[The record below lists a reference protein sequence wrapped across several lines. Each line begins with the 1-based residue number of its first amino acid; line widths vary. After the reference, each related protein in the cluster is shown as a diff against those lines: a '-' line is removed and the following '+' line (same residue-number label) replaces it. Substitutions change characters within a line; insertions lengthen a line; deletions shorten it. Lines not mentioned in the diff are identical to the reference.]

1 MDRIA
6 EIKARL
12 ERELSPSH
20 IDIIDESHLHAGHA
34 GAASGAGHFNVT
46 VVSEIFTGQPSI
58 QRHRMVYAAIG
69 DLMQTEIHALS
80 IQAQVPDDILPDD
93 QASDN
98 MASEEP

>member
-12 ERELSPSH
+12 EQALSPTH

-46 VVSEIFTGQPSI
+46 ITSDKFTGQSAI
-58 QRHRMVYAAIG
+58 QRHRMVYLAVD
-69 DLMQTEIHALS
+69 DLMRTEIHALS
-80 IQAQVPDDILPDD
+80 INAI
-93 QASDN
+93 ASDEN
-98 MASEEP
+98 K